1 MRMIRE
7 RVSTAGVLSA
17 LEPEAELSAMQ
28 VPRADV
34 GRFGPRTIQRYLRDH
49 RAFAKRFA
57 HTAARIEKQ
66 RRRNLQRA
74 REDTIRRMA
83 AWRMAL
89 RRDASASE
97 GGAGHAN
104 GSASANG
111 AGAGTGTNGAAS
123 PGWGWAWALDDDE
136 APPPSSLVARRDTEE
151 ARRLAAVADEAM
163 LGPAH
168 TLSGNN
174 LWAVVIN
181 FLTITPGKETHGHG
195 RKSREGSEET
205 GDDSSAEG
213 TPRKSRLRHLRF
225 WDREARGAGASA
237 ATKAG
242 DASSV

>member
-1 MRMIRE
+1 MIRE
-7 RVSTAGVLSA
+7 RVSTAGVVSA

-28 VPRADV
+28 IPRADV
-34 GRFGPRTIQRYLRDH
+34 GRFGPPTMQRYLRDR

-57 HTAARIEKQ
+57 HTTARIEKQ

-89 RRDASASE
+89 RRDASANE
-97 GGAGHAN
+97 GGVGRGGVNGAAN
-104 GSASANG
+104 GSAHASG
-111 AGAGTGTNGAAS
+111 ASPATS

-168 TLSGNN
+168 AFSGNN

-181 FLTITPGKETHGHG
+181 FLTITPGRETHGHG
-195 RKSREGSEET
+195 RKSREGSATDEM

-225 WDREARGAGASA
+225 WDREARGASVKGDGSSA
-237 ATKAG
+237 
-242 DASSV
+242 